1 MSKVT
6 QNYKQIVLEDTHSVQ
21 ELIGML
27 KKVTDEAQKTR
38 LRVLILVKQGK
49 TKTYIAKEFG
59 IERGTIIDWIKAY
72 NLKGL
77 DGLQSNL
84 GGRPEGNP
92 KWDATIFDE
101 LVEEINTTQ
110 KYWSVPLMMMW
121 IQEKYEKNIPEQTVW
136 YQITKRNYSY
146 KSGRPHP
153 YLGNTEK
160 QSLFKKGG
168 LQQR

>member
-1 MSKVT
+1 MANILTLKDSHT
-6 QNYKQIVLEDTHSVQ
+6 VLELQ
-21 ELIGML
+21 AFI
-27 KKVTDEAQKTR
+27 KKTADQAQKTR
-38 LRVLILVKQGK
+38 LRVIVGIKKGKLRQEVAEDFGLHIDTITNTVRRYNEQG
-49 TKTYIAKEFG
+49 
-59 IERGTIIDWIKAY
+59 II
-72 NLKGL
+72 GL
-77 DGLQSNL
+77 ATNK